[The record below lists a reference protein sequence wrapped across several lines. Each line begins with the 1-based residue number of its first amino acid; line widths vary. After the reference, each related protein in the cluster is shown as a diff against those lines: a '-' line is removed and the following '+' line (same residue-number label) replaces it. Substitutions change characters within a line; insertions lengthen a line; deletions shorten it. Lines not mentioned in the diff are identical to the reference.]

1 MYSNK
6 LPKDNKLTLGL
17 FVCHIANLLHT
28 VTFIKKTKCLA
39 KLNKSYIEDTLVSL

>member
-17 FVCHIANLLHT
+17 FVCHIANLFTYCYFHQKDEMP
-28 VTFIKKTKCLA
+28 IKA
-39 KLNKSYIEDTLVSL
+39 Q